1 MRTLLTL
8 FFLQIVVLQSFS
20 QTITIQ
26 EARNKSEGTSVTVK
40 GIAINGSEMGVIRY
54 IQDET
59 AGIAAYSSSLS
70 NVKRGDEVTVTGTLK
85 DYNNLLEL
93 DPVSSVTINSSG
105 NELPQPTLLTPAQL
119 AEEYEAELV
128 EIKDV
133 IFDNGGGTFAGN
145 TSYSFTAN
153 GESAKIY
160 VKSGSPLEG
169 EIIPSGKV
177 KLIGICSQY
186 SYSNP
191 NSGYQ
196 LLLRDMDDIQNN
208 ASIYMTSTITMSN
221 LSTTGFDLSWTTNT
235 NGTTQLIYGSSKSTM
250 NDTLTGTNNTA
261 NHAVS
266 FTGASSSQIF
276 FVKAMSTDGND
287 TAFSQVQVFITK
299 SVSSGDIKVYFNTET
314 EDTASSGTLAVTLY
328 QAIDDTIIQYIN
340 RAEETI
346 DLAIYNFNNA
356 GISNITDALNNAYNR
371 GVKIRVVHDGSS
383 ACLGLNDLNSNIHT
397 IASPTTSG
405 YGIMHNKFMI
415 IDADATD
422 AGKPLVWTGS
432 TNFTRDN
439 INKDANNVVVIQ
451 DKSLAQAYKLEFE
464 EMWGSSTLVPDAN
477 NAKFGPDK
485 TDNTPHQ
492 FIIGGN
498 NVELYF
504 SPSDQTNKYLI
515 QSINSA
521 ESDLSIETMLITRSD
536 IAYAIRDVNKN
547 NVATNVMT
555 NTENQNSSYV
565 NQVLGDELKSHYTF
579 DNISDGILHNK
590 FMIVDQSNQNSDP
603 LVWTGSHNW
612 SNSANNIND
621 ENTLV
626 IHNQTIA
633 NQYYQQFVY
642 RFIENEG
649 SFVDLNEPPVAVN
662 DTVNVEKNGSVLVN
676 VLENDIYISDVTVEI
691 AENASHGSAEIP
703 FTTPSKIKYTPN
715 NDFTGKDTVK
725 YKISYNV
732 DPTLYAFGEILITVG
747 ENGIYSIEKQLFT
760 VYPNPNN
767 GSFTVKITDTSNDIT
782 VKLFDIQGKKIYN
795 FIKKNNLSQIDF
807 SINNIE
813 KGTYFIQVISGNSV
827 KTERII
833 VE

>member
-1 MRTLLTL
+1 MKTL
-8 FFLQIVVLQSFS
+8 FILIFLQILVLQGFS

-26 EARNKSEGTSVTVK
+26 EARNKAEGTTVTIK
-40 GIAINGSEMGVIRY
+40 GIAINGDEMGVIRY

-70 NVKRGDEVTVTGTLK
+70 DVKRGDEVTITGTLK
-85 DYNNLLEL
+85 DYNSLLEL
-93 DPVSSVTINSSG
+93 DPVSSVTINSSN
-105 NELPQPTLLTPAQL
+105 NELPQPALITPSQL

-133 IFDNGGGTFAGN
+133 VFDNGGGTFAGN
-145 TSYSFTAN
+145 TTYSFTAN
-153 GESAKIY
+153 GETAKIY
-160 VKSGSPLEG
+160 VKSGSSLDG

-196 LLLRDMDDIQNN
+196 LLLRDMGDIQNN
-208 ASIYMTSTITMSN
+208 ASIYMTSVITMSN
-221 LSTTGFDLSWTTNT
+221 LSTTGFNLHWTTNT
-235 NGTTQLIYGSSKSTM
+235 NGTTQLIYGSSESTM
-250 NDTLTGTNNTA
+250 NDTLTGTDNTA
-261 NHAVS
+261 NHTIS
-266 FTGASSSQIF
+266 ITGAAPSQLF

-299 SVSSGDIKVYFNTET
+299 STSSGDIKIYFNTET
-314 EDTASSGTLAVTLY
+314 EDTASNGTLAVTLY
-328 QAIDDTIIQYIN
+328 RAIDDTLIQYIN

-346 DLAIYNFNNA
+346 DLAIYNINNT
-356 GISNITDALNNAYNR
+356 GISNITDALNNAYAR
-371 GVKIRVVHDGSS
+371 GVKIRIVHDGST
-383 ACLGLNDLNSNIHT
+383 ACLGLDNLNSNIHT

-415 IDADATD
+415 IDADASD

-432 TNFTRDN
+432 TNFTDDN
-439 INKDANNVVVIQ
+439 INKDANNVVIIQ

-464 EMWGSSTLVPDAN
+464 EMWGSQTLVPDQN
-477 NAKFGPDK
+477 NAKFGPYK

-492 FIIGGN
+492 FIIGEN
-498 NVELYF
+498 NIELYF
-504 SPSDQTNKYLI
+504 SPSDQTNKHLI
-515 QSINSA
+515 ECINSA

-536 IAYAIRDVNKN
+536 IAYAIRDVNRN
-547 NVATNVMT
+547 GVATSVIT
-555 NTENQNSSYV
+555 NAENQNSSYV
-565 NQVLGDELKSHYTF
+565 NQVLEDELKVHYTF
-579 DNISDGILHNK
+579 DDVSDGILHNK

-626 IHNQTIA
+626 IHNSSIA

-649 SFVDLNEPPVAVN
+649 SFVDIDEPPVAVN
-662 DTVNVEKNGSVLVN
+662 DTVNVEKNGSVLVD
-676 VLENDIYISDVTVEI
+676 VLSNDIYTSDVTVKI
-691 AENASHGSAEIP
+691 TENASHGNSEIP
-703 FTTPSKIKYTPN
+703 FTTPSSIKYTP
-715 NDFTGKDTVK
+715 DTGFTGNDTIT

-732 DPTLYAFGEILITVG
+732 DSELYGIGKVLITVG
-747 ENGIYSIEKQLFT
+747 GNGVYSVQKLLFS

-767 GSFTVKITDTSNDIT
+767 GNFVINIDNNLKSTV
-782 VKLFDIQGKKIYN
+782 VKLFDIQGKEIYSYVV
-795 FIKKNNLSQIDF
+795 KNNLSH
-807 SINNIE
+807 INLSFNDIE
-813 KGTYFIQVISGNSV
+813 KGTYFIEVISGNNIDT
-827 KTERII
+827 KKII
-833 VE
+833 IN